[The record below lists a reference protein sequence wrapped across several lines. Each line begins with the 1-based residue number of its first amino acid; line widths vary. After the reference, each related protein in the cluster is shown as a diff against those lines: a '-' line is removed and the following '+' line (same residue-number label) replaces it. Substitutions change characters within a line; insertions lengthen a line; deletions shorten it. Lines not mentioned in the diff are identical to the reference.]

1 MVLHHIHACL
11 RFPTPHASLHNT
23 PKKTKHNTIGA
34 RRVLYPVCAVV
45 LPLPASNL
53 TAERF
58 GACIPPLYVPSCFAV
73 RFRPF
78 CAASSFSSLVCSR
91 SSFATAIPLCRHP
104 FASRAR
110 NASSLRGVRWF
121 AAVRWM
127 SIRPTVGK
135 RSARRCVHRR
145 SLFAEVADVMAQTRV
160 AVRGSGSRF
169 GCARAVQRTRTVRSV
184 GMGSASDPF
193 PPPLRCSAPTLH
205 FATSLSLVLT
215 HHALHDALSSPS
227 PSFDHRHPPF
237 VDRVSA
243 SLVTV
248 FGFFRCLCPSHP
260 RAFCDVS

>member
-184 GMGSASDPF
+184 GMGSARRIPF
-193 PPPLRCSAPTLH
+193 RLRFVALLPPFTLLRPCP
-205 FATSLSLVLT
+205 
-215 HHALHDALSSPS
+215 LSSRITLS
-227 PSFDHRHPPF
+227 TTLCLHRRPHSIIVIPLLLT
-237 VDRVSA
+237 VSA